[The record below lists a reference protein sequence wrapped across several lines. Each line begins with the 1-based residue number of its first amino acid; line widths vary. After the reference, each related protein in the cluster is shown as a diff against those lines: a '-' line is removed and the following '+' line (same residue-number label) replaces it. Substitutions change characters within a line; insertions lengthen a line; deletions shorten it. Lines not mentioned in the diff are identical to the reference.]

1 MGSIVLK
8 YGSQEAAF
16 EAVQSSANKA
26 LAEGALTPN
35 ASGIL
40 PSGDLGNIINV
51 EGMNVRLIGGR
62 VEGDQVIISS
72 FSRKGL

>member
-16 EAVQSSANKA
+16 EAVQSAANKA
-26 LAEGALTPN
+26 LMEGALTPN
-35 ASGIL
+35 ASWIL

-51 EGMNVRLIGGR
+51 IGGR

-72 FSRKGL
+72 FSLKGL